1 LPGQPPE
8 GITPKQVTELKS
20 KAKLHPN
27 QTEEDRWKEIF
38 KLLFPGED
46 VPSPCKLLK
55 LQNPAPNS
63 KILRIADWEPIEEQV
78 PPSPDSQV
86 LALYDGYM
94 HRELPSLFRSRVEEV
109 VRREMQPV
117 AASLL
122 GSLDLVGLLREC
134 QDQLSRAY
142 PSAATRDPTLD
153 TSPIGPVGAPAG
165 PTTPQIAEEDHF
177 ATLEHD
183 QQHPN
188 DFFSAVL
195 QPPPPQG
202 GGHAELDLSWLND
215 DLQASASTFSDS
227 GYASGRLCNCSG
239 PCRCPVAV
247 SGSESHHP
255 DTSSTSLIDPSPQS
269 QVPDQYFQWQEG
281 LEYRDWELE

>member
-27 QTEEDRWKEIF
+27 QSEGDRWKEIF

-46 VPSPCKLLK
+46 VPSPCKLLEP
-55 LQNPAPNS
+55 QNPAPNS
-63 KILRIADWEPIEEQV
+63 KILTITDWEPIEEQV

-94 HRELPSLFRSRVEEV
+94 HRELPSLFRSRVEEA

-142 PSAATRDPTLD
+142 PSAAARDPTLV
-153 TSPIGPVGAPAG
+153 TSPIGPAGAPAG
-165 PTTPQIAEEDHF
+165 PTSQQIAEEGNF
-177 ATLEHD
+177 ATLEQD
-183 QQHPN
+183 QQHPY

-195 QPPPPQG
+195 KPPPMQE

-215 DLQASASTFSDS
+215 DLQASASICSDS

-239 PCRCPVAV
+239 PCRCPVAL

-255 DTSSTSLIDPSPQS
+255 DTSSTSLVDPSPQS

-281 LEYRDWELE
+281 LEDRD